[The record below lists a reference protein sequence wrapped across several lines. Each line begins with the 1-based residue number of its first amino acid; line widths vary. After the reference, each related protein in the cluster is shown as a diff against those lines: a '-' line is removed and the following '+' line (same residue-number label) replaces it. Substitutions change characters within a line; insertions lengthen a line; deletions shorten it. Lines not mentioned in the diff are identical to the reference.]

1 MVPVRQIA
9 EALGYSVE
17 YQAEGGKVTL
27 LNDRHH
33 IEFALGHT
41 TLGLTADGEQVASVE
56 LDAAPYASRN
66 RTYVPVRFFA
76 EIIDLDVTWLQQ
88 EQVVLIRH
96 KSNS

>member
-1 MVPVRQIA
+1 M
-9 EALGYSVE
+9 E

-27 LNDRHH
+27 VNDRHH

-76 EIIDLDVTWLQQ
+76 EIIDLDVTL
-88 EQVVLIRH
+88 VAARASCLIRH